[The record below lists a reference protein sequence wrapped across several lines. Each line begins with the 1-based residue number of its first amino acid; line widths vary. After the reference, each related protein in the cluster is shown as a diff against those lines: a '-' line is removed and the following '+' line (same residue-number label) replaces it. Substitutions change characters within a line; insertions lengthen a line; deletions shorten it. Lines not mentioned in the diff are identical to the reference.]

1 MNLLFCFPTLLLAFF
16 SPGLIAAQAPGDSLR
31 QVLSLA
37 VRADFAVTDPLG
49 NLYLISPEMAVEKY
63 APDGRLLTRYTQNRL
78 GMPALLD
85 VTNPLKV
92 LVWYADFRTVVWLD
106 RSLTTLGELNL
117 IDAGYPEVRAV
128 GAAQD
133 GNLWLY
139 DEAGFRL
146 RKIGADGRPLFES
159 QDMNLLFDETLQ
171 ISCIRENET
180 GVLVAEARYGALQ
193 FDPYGQYARSV
204 AMPGV
209 RQFVLKGRE
218 AFFIR
223 DSQLCARALAIP
235 PPPEHCRP
243 FPPAADRVWLGD
255 GTVILARDGRLEV
268 WK

>member
-1 MNLLFCFPTLLLAFF
+1 MNLLFCFPTFLLAFF
-16 SPGLIAAQAPGDSLR
+16 SPGLVAAQAPDDSLR
-31 QVLSLA
+31 LAWSLA

-49 NLYLISPEMAVEKY
+49 NLYIITPEMAVEKY

-78 GMPALLD
+78 GMPAALD

-117 IDAGYPEVRAV
+117 IDAGYPEVRTV

-159 QDMNLLFDETLQ
+159 QDMNLLFDQTLQ
-171 ISCIRENET
+171 ISCIRENEN

-193 FDPYGQYARSV
+193 FDPYGQYARTV
-204 AMPGV
+204 ALTGV
-209 RQFVLKGRE
+209 QQFVLKGRE
-218 AFFIR
+218 VCYFR
-223 DSQLCARALAIP
+223 DRRRCARALAIP
-235 PPPEHCRP
+235 PQPEHCQA
-243 FPPAADRVWLGD
+243 FPPADRAWLGD